1 MPFIPNTP
9 ESLLARNDSKNPSTT
24 CRGITSSGRACRR
37 SLAANSD
44 GSSAP
49 STPPRRRRGNLRVDD
64 PSDESLYCWQHKEQ
78 ASMSA
83 HSSPGPRASHTPIL
97 EERTSIDTL
106 ADRLGLLDVTQK
118 PSKRPAAV
126 DGSSAGTSNWGEK
139 KKMTRPKPK
148 TQSLSFCCC
157 FTIPI
162 TEVSEDPPPRPKPR
176 PLQSAPAVNQGATTP
191 TRPGRQSNQ
200 HLTPNHSS
208 RPSRSSLPG
217 TPSSGPRRSRHSSTA
232 SATSQTAQF
241 MSLIPPSASPEV
253 ASRLLAE
260 LAKPVSDQDD
270 AGYIYMFWL
279 TPTDVDASPPVDA
292 ARSLLA
298 PPSKPGG
305 RSRRPSDVLAS
316 FASATADPK
325 TNGKKKTIL
334 LKIGRATNVQRRLN
348 EWTRQCGYDLSLIR
362 YYPYIPSSSPGASP
376 SSARSSASLVPRKVP
391 HSHKVE
397 RLVHIELQGL
407 GLRVAD
413 REKCDSCGRE
423 HREWFEVDASRK
435 GVEEVDQI
443 IRRWA
448 DWDEGRA

>member
-1 MPFIPNTP
+1 
-9 ESLLARNDSKNPSTT
+9 
-24 CRGITSSGRACRR
+24 
-37 SLAANSD
+37 
-44 GSSAP
+44 
-49 STPPRRRRGNLRVDD
+49 
-64 PSDESLYCWQHKEQ
+64 
-78 ASMSA
+78 
-83 HSSPGPRASHTPIL
+83 
-97 EERTSIDTL
+97 
-106 ADRLGLLDVTQK
+106 
-118 PSKRPAAV
+118 
-126 DGSSAGTSNWGEK
+126 
-139 KKMTRPKPK
+139 
-148 TQSLSFCCC
+148 
-157 FTIPI
+157 
-162 TEVSEDPPPRPKPR
+162 
-176 PLQSAPAVNQGATTP
+176 
-191 TRPGRQSNQ
+191 
-200 HLTPNHSS
+200 
-208 RPSRSSLPG
+208 
-217 TPSSGPRRSRHSSTA
+217 
-232 SATSQTAQF
+232 